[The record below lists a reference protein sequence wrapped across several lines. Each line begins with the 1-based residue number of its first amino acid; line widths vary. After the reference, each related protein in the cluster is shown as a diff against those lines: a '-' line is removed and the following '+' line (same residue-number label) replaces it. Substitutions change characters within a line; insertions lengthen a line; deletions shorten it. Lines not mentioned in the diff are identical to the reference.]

1 MNCLNILL
9 GVQYYLVIAFIFEG
23 GDGMSQH
30 TREEIVNS
38 MPRTGFFGH
47 PKGLFTL
54 MVTEFWERFSYYG
67 MKAILVYYLYYA
79 VKDGGFG
86 LPDALA
92 LQIVSIY
99 GAMIYMSGVI
109 GGWLADRFIGTRKA
123 ILYGAILI
131 MIGHILLSLPNN
143 FTLLLIALLFII
155 LGTGLLKP
163 NISSNVGEIYEK
175 NDPKVDAAFT
185 LFVMSINLGAFISPL
200 IVGWLQENVG
210 FHYGFAV
217 AAIGMFFGL
226 IVYILRAKPTLGLS
240 GTDIPNP
247 VTPAEK
253 KKTMMYI
260 GLIVL
265 IFVIYFIIAA
275 SIGQLNLQS
284 VMTLVTVLGI
294 ALPIV
299 YFMMMFFSKKTT
311 ADEKSRVGAY
321 IPLFLASVVFWSIQ
335 EQGSTILAAFAD
347 KNTELDLAKVTNG
360 AIHFEIPPAWFQSL
374 NPLFIVTLAPVFA
387 WLWVKLG
394 RFNPP
399 TVVKF
404 SIALFLAGFS
414 YVVMVYPLTHNG
426 DALMNPM
433 WLVLSY
439 LLVTMAELCLSP
451 TGLSVTTKLA
461 PSAFASQMMSVW
473 FLSNTVAQLFNGQV
487 LVKYYDTVSKATY
500 FGNIGM
506 VTIGLGI
513 LLLVISPFMKRF
525 MKGIH

>member
-1 MNCLNILL
+1 
-9 GVQYYLVIAFIFEG
+9 
-23 GDGMSQH
+23 MSQH

-260 GLIVL
+260 GLIVV

-473 FLSNTVAQLFNGQV
+473 FLSNMVAQLFNGQV

>member
-1 MNCLNILL
+1 
-9 GVQYYLVIAFIFEG
+9 
-23 GDGMSQH
+23 
-30 TREEIVNS
+30 
-38 MPRTGFFGH
+38 
-47 PKGLFTL
+47 
-54 MVTEFWERFSYYG
+54 
-67 MKAILVYYLYYA
+67 
-79 VKDGGFG
+79 
-86 LPDALA
+86 
-92 LQIVSIY
+92 
-99 GAMIYMSGVI
+99 
-109 GGWLADRFIGTRKA
+109 
-123 ILYGAILI
+123 
-131 MIGHILLSLPNN
+131 
-143 FTLLLIALLFII
+143 
-155 LGTGLLKP
+155 
-163 NISSNVGEIYEK
+163 
-175 NDPKVDAAFT
+175 
-185 LFVMSINLGAFISPL
+185 
-200 IVGWLQENVG
+200 
-210 FHYGFAV
+210 
-217 AAIGMFFGL
+217 
-226 IVYILRAKPTLGLS
+226 
-240 GTDIPNP
+240 
-247 VTPAEK
+247 
-253 KKTMMYI
+253 MMYI
-260 GLIVL
+260 GLIVV

>member
-1 MNCLNILL
+1 
-9 GVQYYLVIAFIFEG
+9 
-23 GDGMSQH
+23 MSQH

-200 IVGWLQENVG
+200 IVGWLQQNVG

-426 DALMNPM
+426 DALMNPI

>member
-525 MKGIH
+525 IKGIH

>member
-1 MNCLNILL
+1 
-9 GVQYYLVIAFIFEG
+9 
-23 GDGMSQH
+23 MSQH

-47 PKGLFTL
+47 PRGLFTL
-54 MVTEFWERFSYYG
+54 MITEFWERFSYYG
-67 MKAILVYYLYYA
+67 MKAILVYYLYYS

-99 GAMIYMSGVI
+99 GAMIYMSGVV
-109 GGWLADRFIGTRKA
+109 GAWLADRIIGTRKA

-143 FTLLLIALLFII
+143 FTLLLVALLFII

-200 IVGWLQENVG
+200 IVGWLQKNAG

-217 AAIGMFFGL
+217 AAVGMFFGL
-226 IVYILRAKPTLGLS
+226 IIYVLRAKPTLGLS
-240 GTDIPNP
+240 GLDIPNP
-247 VTPAEK
+247 ITPEDK
-253 KKTMMYI
+253 KKTVTYVAVI
-260 GLIVL
+260 I
-265 IFVIYFIIAA
+265 IAFVIYFLFAQLT
-275 SIGQLNLQS
+275 GNLNLQS
-284 VMTLVTVLGI
+284 FMSLVTALGI
-294 ALPIV
+294 GLPAV
-299 YFMMMFFSKKTT
+299 YFIMMFVSKKTT
-311 ADEKSRVGAY
+311 SEEKSRVAAY

-347 KNTELDLAKVTNG
+347 KNTQLDLAKVTNG
-360 AIHFEIPPAWFQSL
+360 AINFVIPPAWFQSL
-374 NPLFIVTLAPVFA
+374 NPLFIVTLAPLFA

-426 DALMNPM
+426 GALMNPA

-461 PSAFASQMMSVW
+461 PSAFTSQMMSIW
-473 FLSNTVAQLFNGQV
+473 FLANTVAQLFNGQV
-487 LVKYYDTVSKATY
+487 LVKYYDTVNNATY

-513 LLLVISPFMKRF
+513 VLLIVSPFMKRF